1 MKESIKIS
9 YQARILLITHTFFL
23 TGICFSNIFF
33 NVFLW
38 KLSSSIKTA
47 ALFNLFHYAAV
58 PFVFYIGTKIIK
70 KLSTLKCI
78 QLGLYVHACF
88 FILVLWLQH
97 NAAEFV
103 AVLGILMGFG
113 QGLYYLGYNVLTY
126 DYTNNI
132 TRYKFSGYNG
142 AANAFAG
149 IIAPLVGGLIIHT
162 YGKLNGYIIV
172 FAVSLC
178 CFLLS
183 VLIINIIKS
192 SHDNYSISFSAAK
205 KLINNDWKRVS
216 WAMLFRGIREGV
228 ISFLLFLLFY
238 KITRSE
244 LQLGFFNLV
253 LSCITMISFYLVGIL
268 IKRDRRISS
277 IYWGSVLLVIATTII
292 VWQENELSL
301 WIFGIANSLFYPMI
315 SVPLTSVSYNVIRKN
330 PTTAKRRIE
339 FLTLREIPL
348 NIGRVMGIG
357 MLLVFLNNELPIAW
371 LVWGLGVC
379 QLPIGVLLKT
389 VKETDSVSR
398 VN

>member
-38 KLSSSIKTA
+38 KLNHSIQTA
-47 ALFNLFHYAAV
+47 AFFNLFHYAAV
-58 PFVFYIGTKIIK
+58 PFVFYIGTKFIK
-70 KLSTLKCI
+70 RLGTLKCL
-78 QLGLYVHACF
+78 QLGLYVHVCF

-97 NAAEFV
+97 NVTEFV
-103 AVLGILMGFG
+103 MVLGILMGLG
-113 QGLYYLGYNVLTY
+113 QGLYYLGYNVLSY

-149 IIAPLVGGLIIHT
+149 IISPLVGGLIIHT
-162 YGKLNGYIIV
+162 YGELSGYIIV
-172 FAVSLC
+172 FTVSLC

-183 VLIINIIKS
+183 VLIINMIKNAD
-192 SHDNYSISFSAAK
+192 DNYSISFSAAK
-205 KLINNDWKRVS
+205 KFINNDWMMVS
-216 WAMLFRGIREGV
+216 WSMLFRGIREGV
-228 ISFLLFLLFY
+228 MSFLLFLLFY
-238 KITRSE
+238 EITRNE

-253 LSCITMISFYLVGIL
+253 LSFITMISFYVVGIL
-268 IKRDRRISS
+268 IKRDWRIAS
-277 IYWGSVLLVIATTII
+277 IRWGSVLLVIATAIV

-315 SVPLTSVSYNVIRKN
+315 SVPLTSISYNVIRSN
-330 PTTAKRRIE
+330 PITAKRRIE

-348 NIGRVMGIG
+348 NIGRVMGIAV
-357 MLLVFLNNELPIAW
+357 LLIFLSKEVSIAW
-371 LVWGLGVC
+371 LVWGLGFC
-379 QLPIGVLLKT
+379 QLPISILLKT
-389 VKETDSVSR
+389 VKETDSANIVK
-398 VN
+398 